1 MTTEKIIIPTIKSS
15 SVNTSVSSSKIKANI
30 NSGSINVLNT
40 EWDKVKNKPFD
51 SVDEETLDTTDG
63 VLRFR
68 TASYESLI
76 DLPSIENIEL
86 KGNKNFE
93 DLGLQECSILDIE
106 RMFT

>member
-1 MTTEKIIIPTIKSS
+1 MIKSS
-15 SVNTSVSSSKIKANI
+15 TVKVSVGQSPFKVSVGQSSVNIF
-30 NSGSINVLNT
+30 NT
-40 EWDKVKNKPFD
+40 EWERIKNKPFN
-51 SVDEETLDTTDG
+51 SVDEETLDTIG
-63 VLRFR
+63 GILKFR
-68 TASYESLI
+68 TASYESLT

>member
-1 MTTEKIIIPTIKSS
+1 MATIVKSS
-15 SVNTSVSSSKIKANI
+15 PIKVSVNSSPIKAAVSKSPINI
-30 NSGSINVLNT
+30 LNT

-68 TASYESLI
+68 TASYESLT